1 MWVGGI
7 FFFFFIGR
15 NALSGTRGPLPST
28 AKTLAHLDSTRTP
41 RQLVKRLG
49 KHTDKHRQ
57 PHLKQLISK
66 SIALPAGK
74 PAQQMTF
81 WTHAVMHTQRLTFQ
95 SLSPNMKPTLTIYIT
110 QTRGHVPAF
119 PSLPYSTDPKTSGR
133 RIHVP
138 DQCGIQATLSQMF
151 NSRLP
156 TSR

>member
-1 MWVGGI
+1 MGWGYFFLLAGMPSVGYE
-7 FFFFFIGR
+7 
-15 NALSGTRGPLPST
+15 APSPGT

-41 RQLVKRLG
+41 RQLVKWLG

-110 QTRGHVPAF
+110 QTWGHVPAF
-119 PSLPYSTDPKTSGR
+119 PSLPYSTDPKTLGR
-133 RIHVP
+133 RIRVP